1 VKTVRGAGPLEN
13 LEESA
18 MNATGFD
25 PVVMRQA
32 RIGRSL
38 REAYDCVTASPM
50 PDQFDALLAA
60 LDKIE
65 TPVRSS

>member
-1 VKTVRGAGPLEN
+1 MKTVRGASSLDH

-18 MNATGFD
+18 MHTSGFD

-38 REAYDCVTASPM
+38 REVYDCVTESAL
-50 PDQFDALLAA
+50 PDQFDALLAE
-60 LDKIE
+60 LDKID
-65 TPVRSS
+65 TPSR